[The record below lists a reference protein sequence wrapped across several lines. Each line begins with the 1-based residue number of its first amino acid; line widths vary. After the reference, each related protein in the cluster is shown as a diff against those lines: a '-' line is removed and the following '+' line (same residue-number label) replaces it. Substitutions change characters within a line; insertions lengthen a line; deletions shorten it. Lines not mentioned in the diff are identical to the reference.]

1 MAITVLQLVKGTP
14 FSGRKISRD
23 NKDNYEL
30 LSVSVDGEK
39 EKAIL
44 EEASCWELVCK
55 KENVF
60 DDEEQGKWESL
71 IGIENTPLTD
81 CGGEYIVWNGELV
94 GIKLDGSLY
103 FFSQSYCVGG
113 NVKYVTISVGDRDEE
128 YDRYTY
134 SLKKVKSSNR
144 KVYYAPID
152 DNQKGIVYGVTAN
165 EEKVTI
171 EEGAKVVLDDAFKNC
186 YDLRSIN
193 FPASFCEIE
202 NFDALLFEGS
212 RNITEITV
220 DTANPVFH
228 AQGNCLIKTA
238 EKLLVAGGVTCVIPT
253 NDSVTKI
260 CDFAFYRS
268 GISSIVIPENI
279 VEVGEYAFAQSWLE
293 SVVIPKTLAKVG
305 RGAFGYCNDLH
316 IYFAGTTDEWTDC
329 LQKEFGNFR
338 YLYKYSESKPT
349 VDGKFWHYDEN
360 GNIVKW

>member
-14 FSGRKISRD
+14 FGNRNTGRD
-23 NKDNYEL
+23 NKDNYEFV
-30 LSVSVDGEK
+30 SVIVDGEK
-39 EKAIL
+39 EKDIL
-44 EEASCWELVCK
+44 EEACCWELVCK

-81 CGGEYIVWNGELV
+81 CNPEYIIWNGELV
-94 GIKLDGSLY
+94 GVRLDGSLY

-113 NVKYVTISVGDRDEE
+113 NVKCVTISVGNRDEE

-134 SLKKVKSSNR
+134 YLKKVKKSNR
-144 KVYYAPID
+144 EVYYAPTK
-152 DNQKGIVYGVTAN
+152 DNQKEVVYGVDAN
-165 EEKVTI
+165 VESATI

-193 FPASFCEIE
+193 FPKSFCKIE

-260 CDFAFYRS
+260 SDFAFYRS
-268 GISSIVIPENI
+268 AIKNIVIPENV
-279 VEVGEYAFAQSWLE
+279 VEIGEYAFAQSWLE
-293 SVVIPKTLAKVG
+293 SVVIPKTLVKVG

-329 LQKEFGNFR
+329 LQKAFGNFR
-338 YLYKYSESKPT
+338 FLYKYSESKPT
-349 VDGKFWHYDEN
+349 IDGKFWHYDEN
-360 GNIVKW
+360 GNIVEW